1 MGTAWEAPIQ
11 RAKRLGVFTGSSMG
25 SGAWAGIAAN
35 AIREFNNLS
44 TTHSLGVTLG
54 AVTTPPDPSGVGGAD
69 VQIEAGNG
77 TVNFTTFGQQVSVA
91 ISGTGLSGD
100 TRQVK
105 IVLGGI
111 AHIAKAFIVVPAT
124 PTINANPPRAVGDPV
139 KLVILVHELLHAC
152 GLSNGDHN
160 PDDLFSGFPQARS
173 GSGPADDRIEVNQQ
187 RRLPPM
193 FLTPATAGKVKALW
207 P

>member
-1 MGTAWEAPIQ
+1 
-11 RAKRLGVFTGSSMG
+11 MG

-35 AIREFNNLS
+35 AIREFNSLL
-44 TTHSLGVTLG
+44 TRHSLGVTLG

-69 VQIEAGNG
+69 VRIEAGNG
-77 TVNFTTFGQQVSVA
+77 TVDFTTFGQQVSVA
-91 ISGTGLSGD
+91 ISGTGLSGE

-111 AHIAKAFIVVPAT
+111 ERIAKAFIVVPAT

-139 KLVILVHELLHAC
+139 KLIILVHELLHAC

-160 PDDLFSGFPQARS
+160 QDDLFAGFPQARS
-173 GSGPADDRIEVNQQ
+173 GSRPADDRIEVNQQ